1 MVASPPRSVD
11 IDRFREK
18 LDRELKAGVVS
29 LLLLLAIERAGP
41 DYGYRILKNIHEWSG
56 GRLAF
61 KEGTAYPLLQNLE
74 KSGLVTSYWG
84 DGTAGPPR
92 KYYQTTA
99 LGREALK
106 VALEDWDALQESVA
120 DILSKAPKGG
130 KRS

>member
-1 MVASPPRSVD
+1 LVASTPKPAD
-11 IDRFREK
+11 IERFREK

-29 LLLLLAIERAGP
+29 LLLLLAIDRAGP
-41 DYGYRILKNIHEWSG
+41 DYGYRILKNIQEWSG

-74 KSGLVTSYWG
+74 KGGFVTSYWG
-84 DGTAGPPR
+84 DGTGGPPR

-106 VALEDWDALQESVA
+106 AALQDWETLHDSVHET
-120 DILSKAPKGG
+120 LKNAPRGAE
-130 KRS
+130 